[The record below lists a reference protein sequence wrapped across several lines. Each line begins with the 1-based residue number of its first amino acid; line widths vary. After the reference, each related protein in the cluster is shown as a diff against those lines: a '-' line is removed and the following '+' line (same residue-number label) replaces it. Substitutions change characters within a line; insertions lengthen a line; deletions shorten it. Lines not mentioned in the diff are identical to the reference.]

1 MSAVGIVLGVLLV
14 LAVGAFV
21 GYPLFRQ
28 GQGVPGQ
35 RPIGPQDEMDRAIE
49 AEVARRRSERPAQAG
64 PNPVCPRCG
73 AKSRAGDRFC
83 IECGAV
89 LRGGGKK

>member
-1 MSAVGIVLGVLLV
+1 MSAAGIVLGVLLV

-35 RPIGPQDEMDRAIE
+35 GPSGARDEIDRAIE
-49 AEVARRRSERPAQAG
+49 AEVAKRRSGRPAQAE
-64 PNPVCPRCG
+64 PSPVCPRCG
-73 AKSRAGDRFC
+73 AKIRVGDRFC
-83 IECGAV
+83 AECGAG
-89 LRGGGKK
+89 LRGEGKK